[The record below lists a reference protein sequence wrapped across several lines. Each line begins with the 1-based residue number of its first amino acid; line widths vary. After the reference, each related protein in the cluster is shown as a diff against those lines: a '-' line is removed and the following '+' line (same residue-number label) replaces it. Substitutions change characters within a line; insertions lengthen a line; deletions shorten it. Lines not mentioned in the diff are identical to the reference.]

1 MAGDEDMHNNP
12 SYGEHPGNTK
22 HNDGMEMKLRTNG
35 KNGRPR
41 FDSGTGGT
49 TVSCHDISYVVR
61 TKIDG
66 KYGMKTI
73 LNNIS
78 GVFGP
83 GMNAILGPTGSGKTS
98 LLDVLAARK
107 EPSGLSGDVLIDG
120 KVQPKNFKLVS
131 GYVVQD
137 DVVMGTLTVR
147 ENLEFSAALRLPK
160 KVSEGERKERVEDV
174 IKELGLTHCADT
186 KVGTEFIRGV
196 SGGERKRT
204 NIGMELIIKPTV
216 LFLDEPTTGLD
227 ASTANAVMHLLA
239 RLSKRGRTII
249 FSIHQPRYT
258 IYRLFDKLHL
268 LSLGNTVYNG
278 PAQEAL
284 EYFSSIGYECEPHNN
299 PPDFFLDVI
308 NGDSTA
314 VDAIADDM
322 DEEMGKGQ
330 SLDSK
335 PLEEEFKK
343 SRYAADLYA
352 ASSQILNG
360 LGVKTGAGIQ
370 EQLITYPSS
379 FFKQLGQLSKRAVK
393 NIIRNPFLTIIQTT
407 TIILFSL
414 IVGMIYF
421 QLDNS
426 KEYGIQNR
434 IGAFFFL
441 IMQQVFGNMSAIE
454 LFIRERNIFVHE
466 SASGFYRVSA
476 YFVSKSFC
484 DLLPMRT
491 IPSLFY
497 CTITYWMIGLKANAS
512 AFFLYTLTL
521 LLTTYTATGLAFA
534 ISSTV
539 SIAGIATLLI
549 AMCYV
554 IMMIFSGLLVNIES
568 LPVWLQWIQYLS
580 IFRYS
585 QNALSIIELKG
596 TKFCG
601 TNDMNMTICTDDGT
615 AYLEV
620 QGIDYSVWGFW
631 QNEVALFCMTMGL
644 LCIAY
649 IQLRRMPKL
658 K

>member
-1 MAGDEDMHNNP
+1 MLNIMKTGENSQHGNGSFSMAE
-12 SYGEHPGNTK
+12 
-22 HNDGMEMKLRTNG
+22 
-35 KNGRPR
+35 
-41 FDSGTGGT
+41 TGGPGT
-49 TVSCHDISYVVR
+49 IVSCHEIRYQVKA
-61 TKIDG
+61 KIEG
-66 KYGMKTI
+66 KWGMKTI
-73 LNNIS
+73 LNDIS
-78 GVFGP
+78 GVFCA

-107 EPSGLSGDVLIDG
+107 EPYGLSGVVLIDG
-120 KVQPKNFKLVS
+120 KPQPKNFKLVS

-160 KVSEGERKERVEDV
+160 NVSKAERKERVEDV
-174 IKELGLTHCADT
+174 INELGLTHCADT

-249 FSIHQPRYT
+249 FSIHQPRFT

-268 LSLGNTVYNG
+268 LSLGNTVFHG
-278 PAQEAL
+278 PADKAL
-284 EYFSSIGYECEPHNN
+284 DHFTSIGYICEPHNN

-314 VDAIADDM
+314 VSAMNPDL
-322 DEEMGKGQ
+322 EMGKPSGKG
-330 SLDSK
+330 DSID
-335 PLEEEFKK
+335 LEGEFLKSDFATELKK
-343 SRYAADLYA
+343 EASRITQDLRA
-352 ASSQILNG
+352 EVGFQ
-360 LGVKTGAGIQ
+360 Q
-370 EQLITYPSS
+370 QLISYPSS
-379 FFKQLGQLSKRAVK
+379 FLKQLSELAKRAVK
-393 NIIRNPFLTIIQTT
+393 NIIRNPFLTVIQTT

-421 QLDNS
+421 QLDQS
-426 KEYGIQNR
+426 LEYGIQNR

-476 YFVSKSFC
+476 YFFSKSIC

-491 IPSLFY
+491 IPSIFY
-497 CTITYWMIGLKANAS
+497 CTITYWMIGLKADAG
-512 AFFLYTLTL
+512 AFFIYTLTL
-521 LLTTYTATGLAFA
+521 LLTTYTATALAFA

-554 IMMIFSGLLVNIES
+554 LMMIFSGLLVNIAS
-568 LPVWLQWIQYLS
+568 LPSWLRWLQYLS

-585 QNALSIIELKG
+585 QNALAINELKG
-596 TKFCG
+596 MEFCG
-601 TNDMNMTICTDDGT
+601 KTPLNTTTCTSGT
-615 AYLEV
+615 SYLEN
-620 QGIDYSVWGFW
+620 QGIDYTVWGLW
-631 QNEVALFCMTMGL
+631 QNGVALFCMTVGL
-644 LCIAY
+644 LVIAY

>member
-1 MAGDEDMHNNP
+1 MKEKDEGWRRRVEEK
-12 SYGEHPGNTK
+12 GEGEGRRRRMK
-22 HNDGMEMKLRTNG
+22 GGEGLRVEEMK
-35 KNGRPR
+35 
-41 FDSGTGGT
+41 GGGERMKEK
-49 TVSCHDISYVVR
+49 VGGEERRVVE
-61 TKIDG
+61 KDEG
-66 KYGMKTI
+66 
-73 LNNIS
+73 
-78 GVFGP
+78 
-83 GMNAILGPTGSGKTS
+83 

-107 EPSGLSGDVLIDG
+107 EPYGLSGVVLIDG
-120 KVQPKNFKLVS
+120 KPQPKNFKLVS

-160 KVSEGERKERVEDV
+160 NVSVAERKERVEDV
-174 IKELGLTHCADT
+174 INELGLTHCADT

-249 FSIHQPRYT
+249 FSIHQPRFT

-268 LSLGNTVYNG
+268 LSLGNTVFHG
-278 PAQEAL
+278 PADKAL
-284 EYFSSIGYECEPHNN
+284 DHFTSIGYICEPHNN

-314 VDAIADDM
+314 VAMNTD
-322 DEEMGKGQ
+322 
-330 SLDSK
+330 
-335 PLEEEFKK
+335 LELKK
-343 SRYAADLYA
+343 EASRITQDLRA
-352 ASSQILNG
+352 EVGFQ
-360 LGVKTGAGIQ
+360 Q
-370 EQLITYPSS
+370 QLISYPSS
-379 FFKQLGQLSKRAVK
+379 FLKQLSELAKRAVK
-393 NIIRNPFLTIIQTT
+393 NIIRNPFLTVIQTT

-421 QLDNS
+421 QLDQS
-426 KEYGIQNR
+426 LEYGIQNR

-476 YFVSKSFC
+476 YFFSKSIC

-491 IPSLFY
+491 IPSIFY
-497 CTITYWMIGLKANAS
+497 CTITYWMIGLKADAG
-512 AFFLYTLTL
+512 AFFIYTLTL
-521 LLTTYTATGLAFA
+521 LLTTYTATALAFA

-554 IMMIFSGLLVNIES
+554 LMMIFSGLLVNIAS
-568 LPVWLQWIQYLS
+568 LPSWLRWLQYLS

-585 QNALSIIELKG
+585 QNALAINELKG
-596 TKFCG
+596 MEFCG
-601 TNDMNMTICTDDGT
+601 KTPLNTTTCTSGT
-615 AYLEV
+615 SYLEN
-620 QGIDYSVWGFW
+620 QGIDYSVWGLW
-631 QNEVALFCMTMGL
+631 QNEVALFCMTVGL
-644 LCIAY
+644 LVIAY